1 MTDSLDLFGHES
13 RPTQLSLFGTGEDR
27 IRIATRRFEPEPE
40 AIRRRLTALLEKAR
54 QASAMPWSEREVRM
68 WQTVFPQMAG
78 WLPDDDARQLCF
90 DFARELERLKAA
102 A

>member
-1 MTDSLDLFGHES
+1 LGDGSALGFWPWF
-13 RPTQLSLFGTGEDR
+13 RGE
-27 IRIATRRFEPEPE
+27 A
-40 AIRRRLTALLEKAR
+40 
-54 QASAMPWSEREVRM
+54 RM

-78 WLPDDDARQLCF
+78 WLPDDDAKQLCF